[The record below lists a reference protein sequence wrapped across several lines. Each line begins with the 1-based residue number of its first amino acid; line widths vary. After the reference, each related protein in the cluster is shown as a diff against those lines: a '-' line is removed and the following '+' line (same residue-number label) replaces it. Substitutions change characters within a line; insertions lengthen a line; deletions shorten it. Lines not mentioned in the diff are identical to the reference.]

1 MKVKW
6 GFYSATQSSVWVWKW
21 NLTDVRSV
29 LPQQEPQCCAWKY
42 RWIKTESLKHLIL
55 KADWYGSLGMWYN
68 DFFFQAIALNSAPVI
83 CDWDVFACSGSLTYL
98 RLIGGFHPSLLM
110 WLFISNCPIS
120 SWSQR
125 ITVVLTWLCLVPL
138 FYRHIIVAN
147 WHQTRGTSGLQLV
160 RSSWGLLLWGN
171 GQGGERSHL
180 CRWDVTLAPRI
191 PVKWDLDKH
200 ASYVLSPDA
209 SEQEQKWVVFAVA
222 VVCSCI
228 CSILELWTGAL
239 LC

>member
-1 MKVKW
+1 MGFLLCNTELCMCLKVKFNW
-6 GFYSATQSSVWVWKW
+6 CQICAATARA
-21 NLTDVRSV
+21 TV
-29 LPQQEPQCCAWKY
+29 LCMEISLDKN
-42 RWIKTESLKHLIL
+42 RESLKHLIL

-68 DFFFQAIALNSAPVI
+68 NFFFQAIALNSAPVI

-125 ITVVLTWLCLVPL
+125 IIVVLTWLFLVPL

-180 CRWDVTLAPRI
+180 CRWDVTLAPGF
-191 PVKWDLDKH
+191 L
-200 ASYVLSPDA
+200 
-209 SEQEQKWVVFAVA
+209 
-222 VVCSCI
+222 
-228 CSILELWTGAL
+228 
-239 LC
+239 